1 MIVTNRLRV
10 LAAGTALA
18 LVVAACGSDD
28 TTTNGGGDGS
38 VATGEPPTPEVTTAP
53 DTTTGDTTTGD
64 TTTGD
69 TTTGDTTTGDTATD
83 TAGDDGTVAGVTLV
97 TYDSFPEADTSLNE
111 ALGRFTADT
120 GIDVDILVAGDTGTM
135 LAKAALTAGNP
146 EGDVMWG
153 IDNTF
158 LSRAVEEDI
167 FEPYEAA
174 GLGNVPSGLTDL
186 VPNAEAT
193 PVDYGD
199 VCVNYDIGWFDE
211 RGLEPPTSFDD
222 LVDPAYAGMLVVQN
236 PATSSPGL
244 AFLLATIDEYGAD
257 GWQQYW
263 QALGDNGVEVVESW
277 TQAYYERF
285 TWAGGG
291 PTPMVVSYGT
301 SPPAEVIFADP
312 PRDDAPTGVM
322 ESTCFR
328 QVEFVGVLRGTDAPE
343 EARQLVDFLISDEFQ
358 QELALNLF
366 VYPANSS
373 VDLPQE
379 FVDFAVAPAEPR
391 TLDPDVIDEN
401 RSTWIDEWTELVLG

>member
-1 MIVTNRLRV
+1 MIATNRLRV
-10 LAAGTALA
+10 LAAGTVLA

-28 TTTNGGGDGS
+28 TTTNEGGDGS
-38 VATGEPPTPEVTTAP
+38 VATGEPPTPEITTAP
-53 DTTTGDTTTGD
+53 DTTSDTTAGDTTPD
-64 TTTGD
+64 TV
-69 TTTGDTTTGDTATD
+69 
-83 TAGDDGTVAGVTLV
+83 GDDRTAAGVTLV

-111 ALGRFTADT
+111 ALGRFTA
-120 GIDVDILVAGDTGTM
+120 DTGTM

-174 GLGNVPSGLTDL
+174 GLGNVPSELTDL
-186 VPNAEAT
+186 VPNADAT

-328 QVEFVGVLRGTDAPE
+328 QVEFAGVLRGTDAPE
-343 EARQLVDFLISDEFQ
+343 EARQLVDFLISEEFQ
-358 QELALNLF
+358 QELPLNLF

-379 FVDFAVAPAEPR
+379 FVDFAVAPDEPR